1 MLMDF
6 LDVVTVDVFPEVR
19 SIRVLELRPE
29 SLPREVLPCLGIT
42 SSVACRLA
50 VFVKNLLVECGRV
63 RVCPSLS
70 AAGQWSYNAHSIFLI
85 YGRIVSNSWQ
95 KSAIECAQ
103 VKRMVLVHSSGLESF
118 LVNITIYITR
128 CESSTYT
135 HTIKSTS
142 ECKICESFHSRWL
155 LRYLNRFWNCV
166 GETVSYLNNAF
177 REA

>member
-70 AAGQWSYNAHSIFLI
+70 AAGQ
-85 YGRIVSNSWQ
+85 
-95 KSAIECAQ
+95 
-103 VKRMVLVHSSGLESF
+103 
-118 LVNITIYITR
+118 
-128 CESSTYT
+128 
-135 HTIKSTS
+135 
-142 ECKICESFHSRWL
+142 
-155 LRYLNRFWNCV
+155 
-166 GETVSYLNNAF
+166 
-177 REA
+177 